1 MSKVQVTLNDASI
14 KEENLTNVQIEFRL
28 GIKDLETLK
37 TIFDVIN
44 K

>member
-1 MSKVQVTLNDASI
+1 MNKAQVTINDTSV
-14 KEENLTNVQIEFRL
+14 KEENLTNVKLEFRL

-44 K
+44 